1 MSRQETKQGNIVK
14 SNYEIVLPFSRQTVE
29 FSLKSDGYEAH
40 YQPQLH
46 KPKPY
51 YLEERALL
59 DDYASG
65 REIIGPVVS
74 WIDNKYEATKYKI
87 KGYLPK
93 KTKTYGPSPT
103 YNSIKPVV
111 DYHVPDYRP
120 ASTPP
125 NYRPDAVPHQP
136 EYNRPPEYEP
146 NYLPDAPY
154 RPEVEYNN
162 RPPGQYQQEEIYG
175 PNYRPASTPP
185 NYLPDA
191 PYRPE
196 VEYNN
201 RPPPE
206 QYQQEELYGP
216 NYNDWKP
223 SMDAFG
229 GQPDDYYK
237 PIENDEPYQNYQE
250 AEFENNYNGWKP
262 SVDAFGGKPL
272 FWADTLQFNLDNLQ
286 NIYINELSNLTP
298 YQY

>member
-1 MSRQETKQGNIVK
+1 
-14 SNYEIVLPFSRQTVE
+14 
-29 FSLKSDGYEAH
+29 
-40 YQPQLH
+40 
-46 KPKPY
+46 
-51 YLEERALL
+51 LEERALF

-111 DYHVPDYRP
+111 NYHVPDYRP

-136 EYNRPPEYEP
+136 EYEL

-154 RPEVEYNN
+154 RPEVEYND
-162 RPPGQYQQEEIYG
+162 RPPG
-175 PNYRPASTPP
+175 
-185 NYLPDA
+185 
-191 PYRPE
+191 
-196 VEYNN
+196 
-201 RPPPE
+201 

-229 GQPDDYYK
+229 GQPDDYNR
-237 PIENDEPYQNYQE
+237 PIQNDPPYQDYQYQE
-250 AEFENNYNGWKP
+250 EEFENNYNGWKP

-272 FWADTLQFNLDNLQ
+272 FWGDTLQFNLDNLQ
-286 NIYINELSNLTP
+286 NIYVNELSNLTP